1 MICRLGAV
9 TTPPCLRK
17 NHRETIMN
25 KDQVKGR
32 VKEVQG
38 SAKEVAG
45 KIVGNKKLEIEGK
58 VQKNVGKFQ
67 AGFGDLKNSLK
78 K

>member
-1 MICRLGAV
+1 
-9 TTPPCLRK
+9 
-17 NHRETIMN
+17 MN

>member
-1 MICRLGAV
+1 
-9 TTPPCLRK
+9 
-17 NHRETIMN
+17 MN

-45 KIVGNKKLEIEGK
+45 KIVGNKQLEIEGK